1 MQRAEQTVTGGILIQ
16 ENNVS
21 GLFSAETC
29 TDFLHAF
36 QYITVAY
43 LGLLHGNAVLLSHQE
58 ESQITHY
65 GCYDSVL
72 FQGSLALHK
81 VADDC
86 HDLVTVYNLTIFVYC

>member
-1 MQRAEQTVTGGILIQ
+1 M
-16 ENNVS
+16 S
-21 GLFSAETC
+21 GLFSSEAGSKL
-29 TDFLHAF
+29 LHAL

-65 GCYDSVL
+65 GCYDGIL

-86 HDLVTVYNLTIFVYC
+86 HDLVTVYDLTIFIYS